1 MPYGMT
7 GVLLLWRRVVKLV
20 LIHDL
25 LLEFLLLA
33 AESVQL
39 VAEGGEMHVRVNLQ
53 WLICSLQVTRGWA
66 GQ

>member
-1 MPYGMT
+1 MPFGIT

-53 WLICSLQVTRGWA
+53 
-66 GQ
+66 